1 MLVERSHRR
10 ITISRQCFLV
20 GLARSSYYYRKRKPD
35 SRNTVIMRLIDELYA
50 AAPFFG
56 KLKITEALRRMGQTV
71 NHKRVDRLMGLM
83 GLRAIFPDRA

>member
-1 MLVERSHRR
+1 
-10 ITISRQCFLV
+10 
-20 GLARSSYYYRKRKPD
+20 
-35 SRNTVIMRLIDELYA
+35 MRLIDELYA